1 MLVWRFI
8 KNCIVLKYRR
18 LQIAIR
24 GIKKSLELQKFKGF
38 FITESLV
45 VPPGIEHLKFF
56 VFKVLIN
63 STKSYIVKIKTI
75 ELAIFLISIISIFI
89 AVIFLTVQRY
99 GKGSIYPNTIG
110 IFFGGNFI
118 MYSFIM
124 IRTKLYPVFF
134 SLVLTFKT
142 KSLSPN
148 EKLKYS
154 LLGISA
160 ICKIEYM
167 RIFSSSIYTI

>member
-1 MLVWRFI
+1 
-8 KNCIVLKYRR
+8 
-18 LQIAIR
+18 
-24 GIKKSLELQKFKGF
+24 
-38 FITESLV
+38 
-45 VPPGIEHLKFF
+45 
-56 VFKVLIN
+56 
-63 STKSYIVKIKTI
+63 
-75 ELAIFLISIISIFI
+75 
-89 AVIFLTVQRY
+89 
-99 GKGSIYPNTIG
+99 
-110 IFFGGNFI
+110 

>member
-1 MLVWRFI
+1 MLTYTA
-8 KNCIVLKYRR
+8 L
-18 LQIAIR
+18 
-24 GIKKSLELQKFKGF
+24 
-38 FITESLV
+38 
-45 VPPGIEHLKFF
+45 
-56 VFKVLIN
+56 
-63 STKSYIVKIKTI
+63 
-75 ELAIFLISIISIFI
+75 
-89 AVIFLTVQRY
+89 IFLTVQRY

-118 MYSFIM
+118 MYSFMM
-124 IRTKLYPVFF
+124 IRTKLYPVSF

>member
-1 MLVWRFI
+1 M
-8 KNCIVLKYRR
+8 
-18 LQIAIR
+18 
-24 GIKKSLELQKFKGF
+24 
-38 FITESLV
+38 
-45 VPPGIEHLKFF
+45 VPPRIEHSKFF
-56 VFKVLIN
+56 VFKVLID
-63 STKSYIVKIKTI
+63 STKYYIVKIETI
-75 ELAIFLISIISIFI
+75 ELAIYLISIISIFI

-110 IFFGGNFI
+110 IFFGRNFI

-154 LLGISA
+154 LLGIPA

-167 RIFSSSIYTI
+167 RILVLVYIQFKYLSS

>member
-1 MLVWRFI
+1 MII
-8 KNCIVLKYRR
+8 KEIDCIYVKCLTY
-18 LQIAIR
+18 IA
-24 GIKKSLELQKFKGF
+24 L
-38 FITESLV
+38 
-45 VPPGIEHLKFF
+45 
-56 VFKVLIN
+56 
-63 STKSYIVKIKTI
+63 
-75 ELAIFLISIISIFI
+75 
-89 AVIFLTVQRY
+89 IFLTVQRY

-154 LLGISA
+154 LLGIPA

-167 RIFSSSIYTI
+167 RILVLVYIQFKYLSS